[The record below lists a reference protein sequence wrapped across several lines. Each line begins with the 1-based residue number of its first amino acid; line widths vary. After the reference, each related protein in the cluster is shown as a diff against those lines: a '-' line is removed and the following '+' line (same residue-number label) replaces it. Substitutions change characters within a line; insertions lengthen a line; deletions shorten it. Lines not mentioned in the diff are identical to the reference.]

1 MTIRKLAAATALAA
15 IIAAPAFAQQGFG
28 GGTPPTPEQRKA
40 AFVAADA
47 NKDGKLDQAEFKV
60 SLGERAAQMPE
71 EMLPQI
77 FGRRDANTDGFITEA
92 EYLAPMQGRGGGGG
106 GGAPPA
112 PTN

>member
-1 MTIRKLAAATALAA
+1 MNIRTIAAASVLAA
-15 IIAAPAFAQQGFG
+15 IMAAPSFAQQGFG

-47 NKDGKLDQAEFKV
+47 NKDGKLDQAEFKT

-77 FGRRDANTDGFITEA
+77 FGRRDADKDGFITEA

-106 GGAPPA
+106 PP
-112 PTN
+112 PGN

>member
-1 MTIRKLAAATALAA
+1 MIIRTLAAASVLAA
-15 IIAAPAFAQQGFG
+15 IIAAPAFAQQ

-60 SLGERAAQMPE
+60 SLGERAAQMPA

-92 EYLAPMQGRGGGGG
+92 EYLTPMQGRGGGGG